1 MPNWKK
7 LIVSGSDANLKSLN
21 VTTSITG
28 SDVKIDDWGSIS
40 GSLANLTDNTP
51 DGSGT
56 ANYVT
61 KWSDSD
67 TLSNSTIY
75 DNAGIIT
82 IGSTQQGWSG
92 NKLNI
97 GSTSDGAAGMNILTS
112 ATGNAYIIFS
122 DVVDGSAS
130 EYANQIR
137 YSHTDNFLAI
147 QTEGTERLR
156 IKSGG
161 NVGIGTSNPAKKL
174 SVVGDV
180 SITGGGNTYL
190 DVNHGNVGFIKFTDT
205 SITTP
210 NTFLIQHNYAQDND
224 FRIARYTGG
233 QDFVINTDGNVGIGT
248 DNPND
253 KLEVSGNI
261 KTTGALKLFNS
272 TNHYGTVD
280 ADSEGLT
287 LDTVANRHLRFLQ
300 NGNEAMRID
309 TSSNVGIGT
318 TSPVNKLQVN
328 YAPYGISSL
337 TATAGTAASNWN
349 RNAGLMITGASVSNA
364 LALGASGTA
373 NDRKAWIQVGHPD
386 IAANSLGSLALN
398 PLGGN
403 VGIGTTSPTEKLT
416 VQDGSII
423 SKDASGVNYAK
434 LDRFSGLTLQGNG
447 AGSRGVQTPNADDLT
462 LGTNNTE
469 RVRITSAGRV
479 GIGTNNP
486 ASTLHVSSSTFNNH
500 IKLGRDSDVL
510 GITVSGGQILL
521 EGGASPYVNDSM
533 DLGRSDK
540 HWRNLYINDNIYVS
554 ESAVLNLEGGLKVN
568 GNHLEIKSDGADAH
582 GAELFL
588 RHSNN
593 NTTDT
598 IGTVWFGNN
607 ADNTLSSIV
616 AETNGA
622 NNTSNLKFR
631 TSNAGT
637 IATGFTLSSTGF
649 ATFSSTI
656 KSNTGVLALGSDV
669 TLFRDGSNILRTDDA
684 FHANNSIHVGGDGK
698 VYDRANTSNY
708 IELADTV
715 NISTDTSVTGDL
727 TVTGTITAQE
737 FHTEFVSASIMYES
751 GSTKFGDTSDDNH
764 DFTGSLNVQGDIE
777 SNHIYAE
784 TYRSSRTDGD
794 IYIQAA
800 SSTDF
805 VSIGTEGGNNNV
817 LRVQGNGKVGIGTT
831 NPLDLLHIRATGSD
845 ARVIID
851 GDTGYDAELKF
862 FEAGTAKYTAGFDA
876 ATGDFVI
883 GTTNVDTAKRF
894 TINSSGRIG
903 LPSYGSGT
911 HTGTVQST
919 LGVDSSGNIIEFT
932 GGGGGSVSAITSG
945 ADTRVAY
952 FNGTDSLEG
961 SANFTWDD
969 TQLTVVGGV
978 EAEEFIGDLR
988 GASLFKAKAG
998 EDLAKGD
1005 AVYISGISGNTTV
1018 VSKADADDVN
1028 KMPAFGIASTAASLN
1043 NTADIYTFGTL
1054 KGIDTSG
1061 FTIGDELYVSS
1072 SAGELTATPP
1082 TGESSLIQ
1090 KIAKVTRVDNAAGS
1104 IKISGAGRTNATP
1117 NLNEGRLFVG
1127 NASNQAV
1134 ADGTIHVD
1142 IANSKVG
1149 IGTTSPSE
1157 KLDVNGNLLTRGD
1170 IVSRDTYP
1178 SIFVDHSGTVMG
1190 GIRADATNKL
1200 ELKTL
1205 TTAPL
1210 SFQVNSSEKM
1220 RIQNN
1225 GNVGIGTTSPSS
1237 KLHIRDTSV
1246 PSSGDL
1252 ITNKIYS
1259 SGNAAAN
1266 GNTRTGLDVETNRRG
1281 WYNSDA
1287 TAGNFKISSDNRIGQ
1302 SDLIGVKSLATV
1314 DVDNVYSNVAAGGS
1328 LTAFYGKVST
1338 TFTVGSGPVS
1348 KAYGLR
1354 IDAPE
1359 VAVNSEIGTYYGAY
1373 IDGASV
1379 SGTLTNK
1386 YALVTEATAG
1396 NVGFG
1401 VTSPASKFEV
1411 YGGSSGVN
1419 DVDRY
1424 VRFKASN
1431 GEKRFDFHIGGT
1443 GNASRLDMYS
1453 SDGTSRNVQIA
1464 SGGTS
1469 YLNGGNVGIGTTS
1482 PSSKLSIRNDGTQL
1496 SLQRADATG
1505 TEWKFYSWTSG
1516 LNIFPASASEIYIGR
1531 DGATTNLQLHN
1542 GILKVLG
1549 TGDSYFTGNVGI
1561 GTTTPATKLD
1571 VAGTTPVIRLT
1582 DTRNLNVG
1590 DWDDVSLGKLQFH
1603 TSDTTSPGA
1612 RTLAEIEAFS
1622 SVDAASGPEAELRF
1636 KTSTIT
1642 DSSAQTRMIIDAGGN
1657 VGIGTSSPGAKLDVH
1672 GRVDFANDLR
1682 LRGTDS
1688 SADQGVVRFYVNSN
1702 NNLTIDTSNNGN
1714 NLFVIDE
1721 GGQVGINTSSPSRTL
1736 DVNGEIQNNG
1746 IFRKG
1751 GNVIIKSTGSETMFG
1766 PGGSGI
1772 ITFHNSAT
1780 MTTGDETMR
1789 IDANGNLL
1797 LNNTSANA
1805 RLDIREDTN
1814 YAIRAEDASGHYFR
1828 VNTGGDVDM
1837 RGDLVV
1843 QGTITAQQFHSEFV
1857 SASII
1862 YDSGSTKFG
1871 DTSDDNHDFTGSIG
1885 ITGDSA
1891 NLLHLKTTTANVGH
1905 LKLESTHIS
1914 RVRMQSGTST
1924 GEIFMDGVGGAISG
1938 GGYIF
1943 NTPTDRSTYH
1953 FMVNNTPEMSL
1964 VAGSLGI
1971 GTGYLHNATPK
1982 DKLDVS
1988 GSITIRD
1995 IGATRGIRRDNDA
2008 YDLRLMGGTSLTDGA
2023 YISLSGDLRGG
2034 IGNAVAGKVSI
2045 AQGGAA
2051 YATRSAISSSM
2062 AFNAVSNTGTTTDM
2076 LIQGSTGNVGI
2087 GTTTPQ
2093 YKLHIHDGGLRA
2105 TDSSNRTTYYN
2116 GTGIGMYSNTGG
2128 GITNYSSNL
2137 TISNTVANHDVIFKA
2152 SGSAGFVDYFS
2163 LDGSLNRVKFNRDLL
2178 IKDNVKASFGDGID
2192 LEIYSDGDNG
2202 VIDNVKGNLTI
2213 KNKSN
2218 ANDIIFQGTSTGG
2231 TLHTY
2236 FTIDGGITK
2245 TTFTRDTKHQDTVK
2259 GLFGTNDDLQIY
2271 HNGSNSFIQDVG
2283 TGMLAIDTNGTDVR
2297 ITKTDSEFMAKFV
2310 TDAEVQLYY
2319 NGSKKFETTST
2330 GVNVI
2335 GGISAGGKV
2344 TYTKS
2349 AGSLDTTGYA
2359 VAGLTAATNGASAG
2373 FTFTCYGH
2381 GGYQKV
2387 VYSCYNVSGTWNT
2400 VKVIDEGT
2408 NAFDIEASANGST
2421 ITFTFKTRS
2430 GTKYYTPRVTVEAT
2444 GTSINNTYA

>member
-7 LIVSGSDANLKSLN
+7 LIVSGSDANLNSLN

-56 ANYVT
+56 ANYIT

-224 FRIARYTGG
+224 FRIARNTGG

-253 KLEVSGNI
+253 KLEVSGDI

-287 LDTVANRHLRFLQ
+287 VDTVANRHLRFLQ

-318 TSPVNKLQVN
+318 SLPTKKLEVLGGLVINSGFNTGIASLYLSHTSTQSQHKAGIFTT
-328 YAPYGISSL
+328 YTTGYGRSS
-337 TATAGTAASNWN
+337 S
-349 RNAGLMITGASVSNA
+349 M
-364 LALGASGTA
+364 
-373 NDRKAWIQVGHPD
+373 QF
-386 IAANSLGSLALN
+386 ALN
-398 PLGGN
+398 SEMNSNIVTTADAKMTIVEDGKVGIGTVAPSAMLEVSGSHSTTGRTAKFTTTKATKSNNTYTLEVDSTAHTSNMTSAGAMSVDVNSGRAFTIAGN
-403 VGIGTTSPTEKLT
+403 GKVGIGTTSPGEKLQVNGKILANNGSNLYIDSTATQT
-416 VQDGSII
+416 VFANTTSIPMRFQTNSIVRLTLGGNGDASFTGNVNINSVFDFNTSTDLFTISNNQNTGGINLSGGNSRIYFGGNRALEGAQDGSNLFIGEGYSEI
-423 SKDASGVNYAK
+423 H
-434 LDRFSGLTLQGNG
+434 LQD
-447 AGSRGVQTPNADDLT
+447 T
-462 LGTNNTE
+462 TN
-469 RVRITSAGRV
+469 I
-479 GIGTNNP
+479 
-486 ASTLHVSSSTFNNH
+486 
-500 IKLGRDSDVL
+500 
-510 GITVSGGQILL
+510 
-521 EGGASPYVNDSM
+521 
-533 DLGRSDK
+533 
-540 HWRNLYINDNIYVS
+540 
-554 ESAVLNLEGGLKVN
+554 
-568 GNHLEIKSDGADAH
+568 
-582 GAELFL
+582 
-588 RHSNN
+588 
-593 NTTDT
+593 
-598 IGTVWFGNN
+598 
-607 ADNTLSSIV
+607 
-616 AETNGA
+616 
-622 NNTSNLKFR
+622 
-631 TSNAGT
+631 
-637 IATGFTLSSTGF
+637 
-649 ATFSSTI
+649 
-656 KSNTGVLALGSDV
+656 
-669 TLFRDGSNILRTDDA
+669 
-684 FHANNSIHVGGDGK
+684 
-698 VYDRANTSNY
+698 
-708 IELADTV
+708 
-715 NISTDTSVTGDL
+715 TGDL
-727 TVTGTITAQE
+727 TVTGTVTAQE
-737 FHTEFVSASIMYES
+737 FHTEFVSASILYES
-751 GSTKFGDTSDDNH
+751 GSTKFGDTSDDIH
-764 DFTGSLNVQGDIE
+764 SFTGSLNVEGNMKLSTGGYLYGDTTTTYLRLNTAVGSLLGY
-777 SNHIYAE
+777 SNA
-784 TYRSSRTDGD
+784 
-794 IYIQAA
+794 YIGLGPSFVYNVGGSEKFRIQ
-800 SSTDF
+800 SST
-805 VSIGTEGGNNNV
+805 GN
-817 LRVQGNGKVGIGTT
+817 VGIGT
-831 NPLDLLHIRATGSD
+831 NSPLDLLHVRATGSD

-883 GTTNVDTAKRF
+883 GTVNVDTTKRF

-911 HTGTVQST
+911 HTGTVAST

-969 TQLTVVGGV
+969 TQLTVVGDV

-1043 NTADIYTFGTL
+1043 NPADIYTFGTL

-1072 SAGELTATPP
+1072 SAGELTATAP

-1090 KIAKVTRVDNAAGS
+1090 KIAKVTRVDASAGS

-1142 IANSKVG
+1142 IANSRVG
-1149 IGTTSPSE
+1149 IGTTNPT
-1157 KLDVNGNLLTRGD
+1157 KTLDVAGD
-1170 IVSRDTYP
+1170 VYINSNYP
-1178 SIFVDHSGTVMG
+1178 SNAAANDLTIGKTTTGDHGITVVTANTNTGAIFF
-1190 GIRADATNKL
+1190 ADNDNNDAGSIKYQHGPNAMRFTTNRT
-1200 ELKTL
+1200 E
-1205 TTAPL
+1205 
-1210 SFQVNSSEKM
+1210 QM
-1220 RIQNN
+1220 RIDSN
-1225 GNVGIGTTSPSS
+1225 GNVGIGTTSPGS
-1237 KLHIRDTSV
+1237 KLHVEGNIQLGSGAATDDNSLIVYGNNGTASRYIKLIHHNASSSSIQTNNTYLSISAANYIVLGNNTLIYEGVKFSNDKKLEYQESDNSYFTVLNVNSSNLIQIGSVTSTSTGGDTAFYHTGVEKMRIISTGHV
-1246 PSSGDL
+1246 GIGTSTPSRKLTVGNTTALTGNIIALASTGSSGAYSQLAFGDEADDNEAQIIYTPSSGKL
-1252 ITNKIYS
+1252 QLQTGGGGVITNRGLTLDS
-1259 SGNAAAN
+1259 S
-1266 GNTRTGLDVETNRRG
+1266 E
-1281 WYNSDA
+1281 
-1287 TAGNFKISSDNRIGQ
+1287 
-1302 SDLIGVKSLATV
+1302 
-1314 DVDNVYSNVAAGGS
+1314 
-1328 LTAFYGKVST
+1328 
-1338 TFTVGSGPVS
+1338 
-1348 KAYGLR
+1348 
-1354 IDAPE
+1354 
-1359 VAVNSEIGTYYGAY
+1359 
-1373 IDGASV
+1373 
-1379 SGTLTNK
+1379 
-1386 YALVTEATAG
+1386 
-1396 NVGFG
+1396 
-1401 VTSPASKFEV
+1401 
-1411 YGGSSGVN
+1411 
-1419 DVDRY
+1419 
-1424 VRFKASN
+1424 
-1431 GEKRFDFHIGGT
+1431 
-1443 GNASRLDMYS
+1443 
-1453 SDGTSRNVQIA
+1453 
-1464 SGGTS
+1464 
-1469 YLNGGNVGIGTTS
+1469 NVGIGT
-1482 PSSKLSIRNDGTQL
+1482 
-1496 SLQRADATG
+1496 A
-1505 TEWKFYSWTSG
+1505 
-1516 LNIFPASASEIYIGR
+1516 
-1531 DGATTNLQLHN
+1531 
-1542 GILKVLG
+1542 
-1549 TGDSYFTGNVGI
+1549 
-1561 GTTTPATKLD
+1561 
-1571 VAGTTPVIRLT
+1571 
-1582 DTRNLNVG
+1582 
-1590 DWDDVSLGKLQFH
+1590 
-1603 TSDTTSPGA
+1603 
-1612 RTLAEIEAFS
+1612 
-1622 SVDAASGPEAELRF
+1622 
-1636 KTSTIT
+1636 
-1642 DSSAQTRMIIDAGGN
+1642 
-1657 VGIGTSSPGAKLDVH
+1657 SPGAKLDVH

-1871 DTSDDNHDFTGSIG
+1871 DTSDDNHDFTGSLNLLG
-1885 ITGDSA
+1885 SAEITGDIQLVNKSDALIFGSA
-1891 NLLHLKTTTANVGH
+1891 GSNGTWGAPKIGRIDSNLI
-1905 LKLESTHIS
+1905 IS
-1914 RVRMQSGTST
+1914 DYSG
-1924 GEIFMDGVGGAISG
+1924 VQL
-1938 GGYIF
+1938 GGY
-1943 NTPTDRSTYH
+1943 
-1953 FMVNNTPEMSL
+1953 
-1964 VAGSLGI
+1964 
-1971 GTGYLHNATPK
+1971 
-1982 DKLDVS
+1982 S
-1988 GSITIRD
+1988 GS
-1995 IGATRGIRRDNDA
+1995 A
-2008 YDLRLMGGTSLTDGA
+2008 YGPRMTVKG
-2023 YISLSGDLRGG
+2023 
-2034 IGNAVAGKVSI
+2034 
-2045 AQGGAA
+2045 
-2051 YATRSAISSSM
+2051 
-2062 AFNAVSNTGTTTDM
+2062 
-2076 LIQGSTGNVGI
+2076 TGNVGI
-2087 GTTTPQ
+2087 GTTSP
-2093 YKLHIHDGGLRA
+2093 
-2105 TDSSNRTTYYN
+2105 DSPLEVQFVEAN
-2116 GTGIGMYSNTGG
+2116 GTSKEMLHLDYNPTDNYGSAIFKISSGTSANNVFEIEQVTGG
-2128 GITNYSSNL
+2128 GAGDFGTYLDTNIINRNASSGAYGNINFVTGASTSASSIVM
-2137 TISNTVANHDVIFKA
+2137 TIGGGTQ
-2152 SGSAGFVDYFS
+2152 
-2163 LDGSLNRVKFNRDLL
+2163 
-2178 IKDNVKASFGDGID
+2178 
-2192 LEIYSDGDNG
+2192 
-2202 VIDNVKGNLTI
+2202 KGNVGI
-2213 KNKSN
+2213 
-2218 ANDIIFQGTSTGG
+2218 GTSNPGHKLDVLGTIRGTGTTSRLILDNTQGQSFQIYAWSTG
-2231 TLHTY
+2231 TNIYNNSSTNPNVYFGRDAGTANNFY
-2236 FTIDGGITK
+2236 FT
-2245 TTFTRDTKHQDTVK
+2245 R
-2259 GLFGTNDDLQIY
+2259 
-2271 HNGSNSFIQDVG
+2271 
-2283 TGMLAIDTNGTDVR
+2283 NGTDFTMKVDTANER
-2297 ITKTDSEFMAKFV
+2297 VGI
-2310 TDAEVQLYY
+2310 
-2319 NGSKKFETTST
+2319 GTTSMGYT
-2330 GVNVI
+2330 LDVESDDNILANFESTTNKGAIRISDDDTVGYISAENGRIGFGTSPILSTANITMLTSNNNVGVGNTSPTYKLSVA

-2359 VAGLTAATNGASAG
+2359 VAGLTAASNGASAG

-2400 VKVIDEGT
+2400 VKAIDEGT
-2408 NAFDIEASANGST
+2408 NALDIEASANGST